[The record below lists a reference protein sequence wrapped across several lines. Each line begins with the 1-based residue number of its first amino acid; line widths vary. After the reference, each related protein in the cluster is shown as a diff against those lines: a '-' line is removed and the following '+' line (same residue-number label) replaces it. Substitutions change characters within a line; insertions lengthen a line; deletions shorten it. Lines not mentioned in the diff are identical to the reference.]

1 MVTYLLPD
9 HPHNSAEF
17 FQHTG
22 LKHYPKYMV
31 GGGYIISDD
40 VARLIVLSNQLVR
53 PILVEAHSVTD
64 AVTTLC
70 PLTAC
75 AERALTSQRRSMHCF
90 QADITH
96 PEASPRLVQESS

>member
-1 MVTYLLPD
+1 MVTYKLPD

-17 FQHTG
+17 FAHTG

-53 PILVEAHSVTD
+53 PTGISA
-64 AVTTLC
+64 
-70 PLTAC
+70 P
-75 AERALTSQRRSMHCF
+75 
-90 QADITH
+90 
-96 PEASPRLVQESS
+96 

>member
-1 MVTYLLPD
+1 MPYFGQVENIVVTYLLPE

-53 PILVEAHSVTD
+53 EILG
-64 AVTTLC
+64 
-70 PLTAC
+70 
-75 AERALTSQRRSMHCF
+75 ALKNM
-90 QADITH
+90 
-96 PEASPRLVQESS
+96 E